1 MVDLYIEDSIR
12 KNFLMK
18 TFFLFGRKEVKGLL
32 PNMHSDHRDVYK
44 RQTPL
49 FTFSWTKFISWM
61 FHDMCLN
68 FVLVHQRYV

>member
-32 PNMHSDHRDVYK
+32 PNMHSDHRLLILHQFCFEPGWHNRIILDL
-44 RQTPL
+44 L
-49 FTFSWTKFISWM
+49 FLEK
-61 FHDMCLN
+61 H
-68 FVLVHQRYV
+68 